1 MMILVRALI
10 FQIPMSIQMTKTL
23 VVVAGPTAVGKTATG
38 IALAKRYGSEIIS
51 ADSRQIY
58 QETSIGTAVPSP
70 EELAEV
76 PHHFIQCISL
86 EAYYNASM
94 YEQDVLRTMEERFK
108 KHDVIFMVGGSGL
121 YINAVCF
128 GIDELPTVD
137 QQVRETLAQKFQE
150 EGIESLREELKR
162 VDPVSYERT
171 DLNNH
176 FRILKALEV
185 SIQTGRPYSSFL
197 TRSKKE
203 RDFRIIRLALDM
215 DRSELYSR
223 INNRVEGMIEA
234 GLVDEVK
241 GLERFREKNA
251 MKTVGY
257 REIFSYLDNKVS
269 LDEAVDL
276 IQRNSR
282 KYARKQLTWFRKDD
296 MYPWFHPEETEKMV
310 DYIDGRI
317 ERSGS
322 EIF

>member
-1 MMILVRALI
+1 MISVKDWTSLI
-10 FQIPMSIQMTKTL
+10 WMSIQMTKTL
-23 VVVAGPTAVGKTATG
+23 VVLAGPTAVGKTATG
-38 IALAKRYGSEIIS
+38 IALAKKYGSEIIS

-58 QETSIGTAVPSP
+58 RETTIGTAVPSP

-94 YEQDVLRTMEERFK
+94 YEQDVLVRLEALFK
-108 KHDVIFMVGGSGL
+108 THDLVFMVGGSGL

-128 GIDELPTVD
+128 GIDDLPTVD
-137 QQVRETLAQKFQE
+137 QQVRDTLAQRFRE

-162 VDPVSYERT
+162 VDPVSYEKT

-176 FRILKALEV
+176 FRVLKALEV
-185 SIQTGRPYSSFL
+185 SVQTGRPYSSFL

-215 DRSELYSR
+215 ERSALYSR

-234 GLVDEVK
+234 GLVEEVK
-241 GLERFREKNA
+241 GLGRFREKNA

-257 REIFSYLDNKVS
+257 REIFSYLDNKIS
-269 LDEAVDL
+269 LDEAIDL

-282 KYARKQLTWFRKDD
+282 KYARKQLTWFRKDN
-296 MYPWFHPEETEKMV
+296 MYPWFHPEETEKMAAYV
-310 DYIDGRI
+310 DARI
-317 ERSGS
+317 EDSSFGT
-322 EIF
+322 I

>member
-1 MMILVRALI
+1 
-10 FQIPMSIQMTKTL
+10 MTKTL
-23 VVVAGPTAVGKTATG
+23 VVLVGPTAAGKTGTG
-38 IALAKRYGSEIIS
+38 IELAKRYDSEIIS

-58 QETSIGTAVPSP
+58 RETTIGTAVPSP
-70 EELAEV
+70 GELAQV

-86 EAYYNASM
+86 EDYYNASM
-94 YEQDVLRTMEERFK
+94 YEQDVLNRLEELFA
-108 KHDVIFMVGGSGL
+108 KHNIIFMAGGSGL

-128 GIDELPTVD
+128 GIDDLPAID
-137 QQVRETLAQKFQE
+137 QQVRETLAQRFRE
-150 EGIESLREELKR
+150 EGIERLREDLKR

-197 TRSKKE
+197 TRSRKE

-215 DRSELYSR
+215 ERNELYSR
-223 INNRVEGMIEA
+223 INSRVERMIEA

-241 GLERFREKNA
+241 GLERFRGKNA

-257 REIFSYLDNKVS
+257 REVFSYLDNRIS

-276 IQRNSR
+276 IKRNSR
-282 KYARKQLTWFRKDD
+282 KYARKQLTWFRKDNL
-296 MYPWFHPEETEKMV
+296 YPWFHPEETERMAAW
-310 DYIDGRI
+310 IDSR
-317 ERSGS
+317 
-322 EIF
+322 FF

>member
-1 MMILVRALI
+1 
-10 FQIPMSIQMTKTL
+10 MTKTL
-23 VVVAGPTAVGKTATG
+23 VVLAGPTAVGKTSTG

-58 QETSIGTAVPSP
+58 RETTIGTAVPSP

-76 PHHFIQCISL
+76 PHHFIQYISL
-86 EAYYNASM
+86 EEYYNASM
-94 YEQDVLRTMEERFK
+94 YEQDVLSRLEELFK
-108 KHDVIFMVGGSGL
+108 KHDLIFMVGGSGL

-128 GIDELPTVD
+128 GIDDLPTVD
-137 QQVRETLAQKFQE
+137 QQVRDTLAQRFRE
-150 EGIESLREELKR
+150 EGIERLREDLKR

-185 SIQTGRPYSSFL
+185 SIQTGRPYSTFL

-215 DRSELYSR
+215 DRNTLYSR
-223 INNRVEGMIEA
+223 INTRVEQMIEA

-257 REIFSYLDNKVS
+257 REIFSYLDNDIT
-269 LDEAVDL
+269 LNEAVDL

-282 KYARKQLTWFRKDD
+282 KYARKQLTWFRKDNL
-296 MYPWFHPEETEKMV
+296 YPWFHPEETEKMAA
-310 DYIDGRI
+310 YIN
-317 ERSGS
+317 ERLKSGGS
-322 EIF
+322 EVL

>member
-1 MMILVRALI
+1 
-10 FQIPMSIQMTKTL
+10 MSKFL
-23 VVVAGPTAVGKTATG
+23 VVLAGPTAVGKTTTG
-38 IALAKRYGSEIIS
+38 IELASRYGSEIIS

-58 QETSIGTAVPSP
+58 KECSIGTAVPSP
-70 EELAEV
+70 AELAAV
-76 PHHFIQCISL
+76 PHHFIQCRSL
-86 EAYYNASM
+86 KEYYNASM
-94 YEQDVLRTMEERFK
+94 YEVEVLERLHRLFEK
-108 KHDVIFMVGGSGL
+108 NELVFMVGGSGL

-137 QQVRETLAQKFQE
+137 QNIRDQLAKKFRE
-150 EGIESLREELKR
+150 EGIESIRQELKR
-162 VDPVSYERT
+162 LDPVSHSKT

-176 FRILKALEV
+176 YRILKALEV

-197 TRSKKE
+197 TQSKKK

-215 DRSELYSR
+215 ERDELYSR
-223 INNRVEGMIEA
+223 INNRVERMIGA
-234 GLVDEVK
+234 GLVDEVR
-241 GLERFREKNA
+241 GLEKFRGKNT

-257 REIFSYLDNKVS
+257 REIFSYLDNQIS
-269 LDEAVDL
+269 LDEAIDL

-296 MYPWFHPEETEKMV
+296 MYPWFHPEETEKMA
-310 DYIDGRI
+310 DYIDDQI